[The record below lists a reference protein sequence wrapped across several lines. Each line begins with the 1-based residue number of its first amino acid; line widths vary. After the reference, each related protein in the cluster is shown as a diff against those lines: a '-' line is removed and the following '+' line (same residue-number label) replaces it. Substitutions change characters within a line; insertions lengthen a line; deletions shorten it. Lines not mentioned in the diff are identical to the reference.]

1 MFLQIC
7 TYIEK
12 LKYLTI
18 FSTMEPVF
26 DLVKLREELR
36 MDYRKRLDG
45 ITPSI
50 IVSMGIEPSIEKL
63 E

>member
-1 MFLQIC
+1 
-7 TYIEK
+7 
-12 LKYLTI
+12 
-18 FSTMEPVF
+18 MEPVF